1 MADRYKSIFVRTGR
15 YDAERVHNATLR
27 MARLAGAVRPL
38 GWAAG
43 RMWNAPADPA
53 VVFGL
58 RFRNRVGL
66 AAGFDKSGTGYRGL
80 SRLGFGHIEIG
91 TVTPK
96 AQEGNPTPR
105 VFRLDEYGAI
115 INRMGFPN
123 RGAYF
128 VSEQLKKRRPRDLVI
143 GVNIGMQASTP
154 IEDAPRDYLHLLDTF
169 APLAD
174 YLTINVSSPNTP
186 ELRTLQ
192 AGGPLGELLRAM
204 VARRRSIGSAIPL
217 LVKLSPDLDDSSL
230 DTALK
235 AMLDSRVDGV
245 IATNTTLARP
255 PELTESD
262 DEEGGLSGA
271 PLFST
276 TLNIVRE
283 IRTRIGDE
291 IPIVAAGG
299 VSDAASFTEMRDA
312 GASLVQ
318 LYTGLVFKGPRLV
331 RDMMEGLE
339 PGVAHSA

>member
-1 MADRYKSIFVRTGR
+1 VHDRTM
-15 YDAERVHNATLR
+15 R
-27 MARLAGAVRPL
+27 MARVAGTVRPL
-38 GWAAG
+38 GWVAG
-43 RMWNAPADPA
+43 RKWKAPADPA

-66 AAGFDKSGTGYRGL
+66 AAGFDKSATAYRGL

-105 VFRLDEYGAI
+105 VFRLDEHEAI

-128 VSEQLKKRRPRDLVI
+128 VSEQLKKRRPKDLVI
-143 GVNIGMQASTP
+143 GVNIGMQDSTP

-174 YLTINVSSPNTP
+174 YIAINVSSPNTP

-204 VARRRSIGSAIPL
+204 VARRRVLGSGIPL

-230 DTALK
+230 DSALK
-235 AMLDSRVDGV
+235 AILDSGVDGIV
-245 IATNTTLARP
+245 ATNTTLARP

-276 TLNIVRE
+276 SLNTVRE
-283 IRTRIGDE
+283 IRARIGDE
-291 IPIVAAGG
+291 IPIVAVGG
-299 VSDAASFTEMRDA
+299 VSDAAGLADMRDA

-318 LYTGLVFKGPRLV
+318 IYTGLVFKGPRLV
-331 RDMMEGLE
+331 KDL
-339 PGVAHSA
+339 VAAPHMHYPS